1 MRRLLAYGAIGLL
14 LCAWSVAAVD
24 WIVHAERV
32 REVAWLPWTSPEG
45 RAVIA
50 EWGLTPTRWAAFLV
64 FVSGAVVVATVVAA
78 RLLLQGSPSTFR
90 AYVAV
95 VLVLFATA
103 GGHVAVVVGTLHAG
117 FGEAGNIVQGL
128 GWVAMLQLAYV
139 FPDGRFVPR
148 WSRWFSVAWVVVLG
162 AGIVVTAAGFATGPY
177 DAIESVAVLIL
188 VGTCLHAQIH
198 RYRWVSGPAERRQ
211 TRGVM
216 LVFAVWFAFG
226 AVLILTPLGEL
237 QREATPP
244 GLLAHLAVEL
254 TTAAIWVSLPLA
266 ITVSLLRHSAF
277 VMTQLGRRLA
287 SALPSDDAAPLLVKS
302 IGEALGDGHV
312 RLRMARTPG
321 VVAQFG
327 RAPSAGGE
335 PVRFPVIYDDAELGE
350 LEVLTQRRISDRDR
364 QLIELVTQQ
373 AAVALRAAAL
383 TDELRGARERLVV
396 TREEE
401 RRRLHRDLHD
411 GLGPTMASLSQRLE
425 LAERVLDDDPDQAR
439 LLLDGCAEQTRSA
452 IADLRRVVYALR
464 PPALDE
470 LGLAGAIEET
480 CRRFDV
486 PDGLRIDVTAGELTS
501 LPAAVEVGAY
511 RIAIE
516 AVNNVV
522 RHTGASTCTVSLAV
536 DDGFLTVSV
545 IDDGSGVPDRASGGG
560 LSTMHERAEEL
571 GGSLAVSANSP
582 RGTTVSAILPIGSGE
597 DVQHE

>member
-14 LCAWSVAAVD
+14 LCAWSIAAVD

-45 RAVIA
+45 RAVLT

-64 FVSGAVVVATVVAA
+64 FISGAVVVATVVAA
-78 RLLLQGSPSTFR
+78 RLLLQGSTSTFR
-90 AYVAV
+90 AFVAV
-95 VLVLFATA
+95 VLVLWATA
-103 GGHVAVVVGTLHAG
+103 GGHVAVVVGTLHPGLEETGA
-117 FGEAGNIVQGL
+117 VLQGL

-148 WSRWFSVAWVVVLG
+148 WSRWLAVAWLVFLVVGV
-162 AGIVVTAAGFATGPY
+162 AVAAAGLATGQY
-177 DAIESVAVLIL
+177 DAIESVVVLVL
-188 VGTCLHAQIH
+188 VGTCLYAQVH
-198 RYRWVSGPAERRQ
+198 RYRQVSGPAERRQ

-216 LVFAVWFAFG
+216 LVIAVWFAFG
-226 AVLILTPLGEL
+226 AVLILTPLQEL
-237 QREATPP
+237 QRQATTP

-254 TTAAIWVSLPLA
+254 TTAAIWLSFPLV
-266 ITVSLLRHSAF
+266 ITIALLRHSAF

-287 SALPSDDAAPLLVKS
+287 GSIPGDDAAPLLVKS
-302 IGEALGDGHV
+302 IGEALGDGRV
-312 RLRMARTPG
+312 TLRMARRP
-321 VVAQFG
+321 VAQFG
-327 RAPSAGGE
+327 RAPAAGGE
-335 PVRFPVIYDDAELGE
+335 SQRFPVVYDDAELGE
-350 LEVLTQRRISDRDR
+350 LEVLTQRRIPDRDR
-364 QLIELVTQQ
+364 RLIELVAQQ
-373 AAVALRAAAL
+373 AAVALRASAL
-383 TDELRGARERLVV
+383 TDELRRARERLVV

-411 GLGPTMASLSQRLE
+411 GLGPTMASLSQRLQ
-425 LAERVLDDDPDQAR
+425 LAESVLEGDPDQAR
-439 LLLDGCAEQTRSA
+439 RLLDGSSEQMKSA

-486 PDGLRIDVTAGELTS
+486 PDGLHIDVSAGELPS

-522 RHTGASTCTVSLAV
+522 RHAGATTCLVSLSI
-536 DDGFLTVSV
+536 DDGYLVVSV
-545 IDDGSGVPDRASGGG
+545 VDDGSGAPDRSSGGG

-571 GGSLAVSANSP
+571 GGSLSVSVNSP
-582 RGTTVSAILPIGSGE
+582 RGTAVSANLPIGSGE
-597 DVQHE
+597 DVRHE